1 MISDLDCHSHLSSL
15 SIQLI
20 ERFYD
25 PLAGEIYVCYYVF
38 RLSFI
43 NSLHNIA

>member
-1 MISDLDCHSHLSSL
+1 MLTVYY

-25 PLAGEIYVCYYVF
+25 PLAGEIYVSGFLLCSIILGSDCF
-38 RLSFI
+38 
-43 NSLHNIA
+43 

>member
-1 MISDLDCHSHLSSL
+1 MGKFDGPVAY

-25 PLAGEIYVCYYVF
+25 PLAGQVYV
-38 RLSFI
+38 RGRTSRIRTASLLSH
-43 NSLHNIA
+43 SLA